1 MRLINIGI
9 KKIKILIIILI
20 LIIIIFIINLLKTLF
35 IINEIKDFD
44 NKKVDKSIDK
54 TIDKTFDKTFDEL
67 IEFNDN
73 NSNNITG
80 FDRNIVPNIVHYVR
94 FENPFIDFITLVSIK
109 SVLKNQKPL
118 KIIIH
123 CDCDSLKGKYWD
135 SLQVLNNTQ
144 NNGSIFVNK
153 ISKPKFIF
161 GKKLSSVYHMSDIAR
176 LQILMSFGGIFLD
189 NDVFVVKSIDFFR
202 KFEFAIG
209 WPPNESL
216 GN

>member
-9 KKIKILIIILI
+9 KQIKILLIILVF
-20 LIIIIFIINLLKTLF
+20 IIIIFIINILKTLF

-44 NKKVDKSIDK
+44 NKIVDKTFDK
-54 TIDKTFDKTFDEL
+54 IFDKTFDKTYDEL

-80 FDRNIVPNIVHYVR
+80 FGRNIVPNIVHYVR

-109 SVLKNQKPL
+109 SVLNNHKPL

-123 CDCDSLKGKYWD
+123 CDCDTLKGKYWD
-135 SLQVLNNTQ
+135 SIKVLNNTS

-176 LQILMSFGGIFLD
+176 LEILMSYGGIFLD
-189 NDVFVVKSIDFFR
+189 NDVYVVKSIDSFR